1 MKPYPPS
8 EEKREGSF
16 PPVFPQGGGRLKQYP
31 GSILLDELL
40 LEEMM
45 RFIICKP

>member
-8 EEKREGSF
+8 EEQREGSF
-16 PPVFPQGGGRLKQYP
+16 PPVFPQGGRLKQYP
-31 GSILLDELL
+31 GSILLDDLL
-40 LEEMM
+40 LEEMR